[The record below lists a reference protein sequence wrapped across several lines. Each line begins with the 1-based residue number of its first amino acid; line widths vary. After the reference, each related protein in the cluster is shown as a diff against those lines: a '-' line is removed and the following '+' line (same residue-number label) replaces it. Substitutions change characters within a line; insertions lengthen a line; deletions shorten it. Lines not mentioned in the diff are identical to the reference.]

1 VSEYVTAARKLAQR
15 EEAVTALEYAL
26 IATLIAVA
34 IVATVQLLGTSL
46 QSLFNQ
52 VAGAF

>member
-1 VSEYVTAARKLAQR
+1 MSDYATAARKLAQR
-15 EEAVTALEYAL
+15 EDAVTALEYAL
-26 IATLIAVA
+26 IATLIALA
-34 IVATVQLLGTSL
+34 IVGTVQLLGTSL